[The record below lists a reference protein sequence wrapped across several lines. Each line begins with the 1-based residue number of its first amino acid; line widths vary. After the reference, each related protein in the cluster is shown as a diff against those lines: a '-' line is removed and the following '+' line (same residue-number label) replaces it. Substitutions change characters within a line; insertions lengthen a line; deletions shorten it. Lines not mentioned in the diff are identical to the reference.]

1 MVAASA
7 TTCFRLFACSST
19 SQVIVFAFLFT
30 QSSVSSK
37 RPTRFPK
44 MNPTSPD
51 HVMHHP
57 LFFSFRNEK
66 VSNDIHVTHES
77 LQNTSLSCWLYE
89 STSSTSLSNNA
100 PLLLHTTHK
109 NSAGGALT
117 TRPRAPPNFT
127 QNKRQ
132 QQTPQRRPLLHTSA
146 ARKTN
151 ANSHI
156 LWRTCSSVS
165 TTVLTRVIYLLVT
178 KHHQDMQQAR
188 KATNLKQQTDIA
200 RPLSCRRRAPAESKR
215 PQHKNCY

>member
-1 MVAASA
+1 MAP
-7 TTCFRLFACSST
+7 TCFRLFACSST
-19 SQVIVFAFLFT
+19 SQVVVFAFLFT

-44 MNPTSPD
+44 MNLTSPD
-51 HVMHHP
+51 HAP
-57 LFFSFRNEK
+57 PPPFSFRNEK

-100 PLLLHTTHK
+100 PLLHTTHK
-109 NSAGGALT
+109 KLTGGCSHHTDKST
-117 TRPRAPPNFT
+117 TKLHTKQEAAADSSTTNPHTYQCSP
-127 QNKRQ
+127 QNKR
-132 QQTPQRRPLLHTSA
+132 
-146 ARKTN
+146 KF
-151 ANSHI
+151 I
-156 LWRTCSSVS
+156 LWRTCSNVS
-165 TTVLTRVIYLLVT
+165 TTMPTRVIYLLVT

-200 RPLSCRRRAPAESKR
+200 RSLSCRRRAPVESKR